1 MLKRSEKLLEN
12 NMERLTER
20 ELDIFGDARYCKCHS
35 NDCDYEC
42 DECDIVSEGANRLKA
57 YEDAEEQLL
66 KAAGVDLQSMIGE
79 FMHYYNLQ
87 KEGRLVELP
96 CKVGDDI
103 YEFEN
108 IDIESC
114 LKNGFCYSDIYVQW
128 TVKSFEIDYLGDI
141 WIHTYR
147 KDPFDY
153 SARVLKAD
161 EIGKTV
167 FLIRKEA
174 EAALERME

>member
-1 MLKRSEKLLEN
+1 MELKIDEVIEHCDRQVNQISRFFDMTDDEILKSNFGKTFMEHKLTAEWL
-12 NMERLTER
+12 R
-20 ELDIFGDARYCKCHS
+20 E
-35 NDCDYEC
+35 
-42 DECDIVSEGANRLKA
+42 LKA
-57 YEDAEEQLL
+57 YRDAEEQGKL
-66 KAAGVDLQSMIGE
+66 I
-79 FMHYYNLQ
+79 H
-87 KEGRLVELP
+87 LP

-128 TVKSFEIDYLGDI
+128 TVKSFEIDDLGDI

-147 KDPFDY
+147 KDPFSY
-153 SARVLKAD
+153 SERVLKAD

-167 FLIRKEA
+167 FMTRKEA
-174 EAALERME
+174 IEGMAKR